1 MAGHACHSVA
11 VRASLTVLG
20 NNVALHSMALQS
32 GFSFAGGRENKNK
45 NCVIVKNMSVSS
57 CCLGRGCHC
66 GSGWM
71 QFEIKKTIYIYS
83 GSSCMNTEN
92 FIPKK

>member
-57 CCLGRGCHC
+57 
-66 GSGWM
+66 
-71 QFEIKKTIYIYS
+71 
-83 GSSCMNTEN
+83 
-92 FIPKK
+92 

>member
-57 CCLGRGCHC
+57 CYH
-66 GSGWM
+66 
-71 QFEIKKTIYIYS
+71 IYTDMS
-83 GSSCMNTEN
+83 NKSRNGQ
-92 FIPKK
+92 K